1 MENDMKVKR
10 KDINAFVNDVM
21 TSTSHLAV
29 NKNPDYG
36 RRTIHCDNY
45 YLKHLLN
52 VLFDNSE
59 VDSFE
64 ISSLPSLL
72 EPIMLDESKNF
83 PLSTE
88 KFDKLET
95 YEKYIFNLSREN
107 FCSVMMS
114 VSIRLSAFLN
124 LKTEEQCEEM

>member
-1 MENDMKVKR
+1 MENDMKIKR
-10 KDINAFVNDVM
+10 KDITAFVNDVM
-21 TSTSHLAV
+21 TSTSHLV
-29 NKNPDYG
+29 INKNPDYG
-36 RRTIHCDNY
+36 RRTIRCDNY

-52 VLFDNSE
+52 VLFDNSK

-88 KFDKLET
+88 KIDRLET
-95 YEKYIFNLSREN
+95 YEKCVFGLSRED
-107 FCSVMMS
+107 FLSVITN
-114 VSIRLSAFLN
+114 VFIRLFEFLS
-124 LKTEEQCEEM
+124 M